1 MDIIKFLKI
10 IKKIKLRNLIILV
23 VLLAFNTYAWFIYTT
38 KVSLDLT
45 AHVSAWDVEFVSKEG
60 GITSNML
67 IEVERVCPGMD
78 NFEKIIEVNNRGE
91 VGATL
96 SYEIESLKIMGN
108 TLEVSETSGL
118 TSEDIENKMKTE
130 YPFKINI
137 EKDDEGLVSG
147 TGNGSFR
154 ITVEWP
160 FESGDDAK
168 DTEWGNRAYE
178 YYSLHPGENCIELKL
193 ILKATQKNS

>member
-1 MDIIKFLKI
+1 MSKFLKI

-45 AHVSAWDVEFVSKEG
+45 AHVSAWDVQFVSKEG

-118 TSEDIENKMKTE
+118 TSEDIENKMKND

-137 EKDDEGLVSG
+137 EKDDEGLVNG

>member
-1 MDIIKFLKI
+1 MSKFLKI

>member
-1 MDIIKFLKI
+1 MSKFLKI

-118 TSEDIENKMKTE
+118 TSEDIENKMKSE

>member
-1 MDIIKFLKI
+1 MSKFLKI

-160 FESGDDAK
+160 FESGDNAK

>member
-1 MDIIKFLKI
+1 MSKFLKI

-45 AHVSAWDVEFVSKEG
+45 AHVSAWDVQFVSKEG

-118 TSEDIENKMKTE
+118 TSEDIENKMKND

-137 EKDDEGLVSG
+137 EKDDEGLVNG

-168 DTEWGNRAYE
+168 HTEWGNRAYE

>member
-1 MDIIKFLKI
+1 MSKFLKI

-78 NFEKIIEVNNRGE
+78 NF
-91 VGATL
+91 
-96 SYEIESLKIMGN
+96 
-108 TLEVSETSGL
+108 
-118 TSEDIENKMKTE
+118 
-130 YPFKINI
+130 
-137 EKDDEGLVSG
+137 
-147 TGNGSFR
+147 
-154 ITVEWP
+154 
-160 FESGDDAK
+160 
-168 DTEWGNRAYE
+168 
-178 YYSLHPGENCIELKL
+178 
-193 ILKATQKNS
+193 

>member
-1 MDIIKFLKI
+1 MSKFLKI

-45 AHVSAWDVEFVSKEG
+45 AHVSAWDVQFVSKEG

-118 TSEDIENKMKTE
+118 TSEDIENKMKND

>member
-1 MDIIKFLKI
+1 MSKFLKI

-45 AHVSAWDVEFVSKEG
+45 AHVSAWDVQFVSKEG

-137 EKDDEGLVSG
+137 EKDDEGLVKG

-160 FESGDDAK
+160 FESGDDVK

>member
-1 MDIIKFLKI
+1 MSKFLKI

-137 EKDDEGLVSG
+137 EKDDEGLVNG

>member
-1 MDIIKFLKI
+1 MSKFLKI

-23 VLLAFNTYAWFIYTT
+23 FLLAFNTYAWFIYTT

>member
-1 MDIIKFLKI
+1 MSKFLKI

-45 AHVSAWDVEFVSKEG
+45 AHVSAWDVQFVSKEG

-118 TSEDIENKMKTE
+118 TSEDIENKMKND

-137 EKDDEGLVSG
+137 EKDDEGLVSS

>member
-1 MDIIKFLKI
+1 MSKFLKI

-38 KVSLDLT
+38 KVSIDLT

>member
-1 MDIIKFLKI
+1 MSKFLKI

-45 AHVSAWDVEFVSKEG
+45 AHVSAWDVQFVSKER

-160 FESGDDAK
+160 FESGDDVK

>member
-1 MDIIKFLKI
+1 MSKFLKI

-45 AHVSAWDVEFVSKEG
+45 AHVSAWDVQFVSKEG

>member
-1 MDIIKFLKI
+1 MSKFLKI

-178 YYSLHPGENCIELKL
+178 YL
-193 ILKATQKNS
+193 

>member
-1 MDIIKFLKI
+1 MSKFLKI

-160 FESGDDAK
+160 FESGDDVK

>member
-1 MDIIKFLKI
+1 MSKFLKI

-23 VLLAFNTYAWFIYTT
+23 VLLAFNTYAWFIYTA

-160 FESGDDAK
+160 FESGDDVK